1 MNTKSNSFFY
11 IFISAVLLLIAI
23 LQYDL
28 WFSSTGLIKYKTL
41 KSAVAKQS
49 EEVRQKS
56 QTNAQLYSEVV
67 SLRKNSE
74 VLESL
79 ARENMGLIK
88 QGEVFYSVK

>member
-1 MNTKSNSFFY
+1 M
-11 IFISAVLLLIAI
+11 LLIVI

-28 WFSSTGLIKYKTL
+28 WFSSTGIIKYKAL
-41 KSAVAKQS
+41 KTAVSKQS
-49 EEVRQKS
+49 QEVKDKT

-74 VLESL
+74 VLEGSL

>member
-1 MNTKSNSFFY
+1 MNKKSNSFFY
-11 IFISAVLLLIAI
+11 IFISAILLLIVI

-28 WFSSTGLIKYKTL
+28 WFSSTGIIKYKAL
-41 KSAVAKQS
+41 KTAVSKQS
-49 EEVRQKS
+49 QEVKDKT

>member
-1 MNTKSNSFFY
+1 MNSKSNIFFY
-11 IFISAVLLLIAI
+11 IFISAVILLIVV

-28 WFSSTGLIKYKTL
+28 WFSNTGLLKYENL
-41 KSAVAKQS
+41 KKSVSTQS
-49 EEVRQKS
+49 QEVKKKS
-56 QTNAQLYSEVV
+56 QTNSQLYSEVV

-88 QGEVFYSVK
+88 QSEVFYNVK

>member
-1 MNTKSNSFFY
+1 MDIKFSYFFY
-11 IFISAVLLLIAI
+11 IFISVVLLLISI

-28 WFSSTGLIKYKTL
+28 WFSNTGLIKYQVL
-41 KSAVAKQS
+41 KKSVASQQK
-49 EEVRQKS
+49 EVKHKS

-67 SLRKNSE
+67 SLRQNSE

>member
-1 MNTKSNSFFY
+1 MDIKSNSFFY
-11 IFISAVLLLIAI
+11 IFIYVVLLLIAI

-28 WFSSTGLIKYKTL
+28 WFSNTGLIKYQAL
-41 KSAVAKQS
+41 KKSLASQQK
-49 EEVRQKS
+49 EVKHKS

-67 SLRKNSE
+67 SLRQNSE

>member
-1 MNTKSNSFFY
+1 MDIRSSSFFY
-11 IFISAVLLLIAI
+11 IFISVVLLLIAI

-28 WFSSTGLIKYKTL
+28 WFSNTGLIKYQSL
-41 KSAVAKQS
+41 KKSVASQQK
-49 EEVRQKS
+49 EVKHKS

-67 SLRKNSE
+67 SLRQNSE

-79 ARENMGLIK
+79 ALENMGLIK

>member
-1 MNTKSNSFFY
+1 MDIKSNSFFY
-11 IFISAVLLLIAI
+11 IFISVVLLLIAI

-28 WFSSTGLIKYKTL
+28 WFSNTGFIKYQALKKT
-41 KSAVAKQS
+41 VANQQK
-49 EEVRQKS
+49 EVKNKS
-56 QTNAQLYSEVV
+56 QNNAQLYSEVV
-67 SLRKNSE
+67 SLRQNSE

>member
-1 MNTKSNSFFY
+1 MDIKSHSFFY
-11 IFISAVLLLIAI
+11 VFICFVLILIAI

-28 WFSSTGLIKYKTL
+28 WYSDSGIISYNKL
-41 KSAVAKQS
+41 KKSIAEQKK
-49 EEVRQKS
+49 EVKHKAH
-56 QTNAQLYSEVV
+56 TNAKLYSEVV
-67 SLRKNSE
+67 SLRKNDE

>member
-1 MNTKSNSFFY
+1 MGIKSNSFFY
-11 IFISAVLLLIAI
+11 IFISVVLLLIAI

-28 WFSSTGLIKYKTL
+28 WFSNTGLIKYQALKKT
-41 KSAVAKQS
+41 VANQQK
-49 EEVRQKS
+49 EVKHKF

-67 SLRKNSE
+67 SLRQNSE